1 MPHSATDDETPS
13 QIPSQMPTQIPDPI
27 PGQGLATTAEVLYI
41 TNLLLL
47 PGIAFGILVWLW
59 WTRRD
64 SAPPLAV
71 AHLGQTISA
80 SLWGGVLLVIVN
92 GLILLLGGYQGIT
105 TWVVLIL
112 YFTTAHATLVLLG
125 VLGLSKAM
133 AGQCWRFPLIGRP
146 LPAECPTSGGPQGE

>member
-1 MPHSATDDETPS
+1 MPHSETDNDTTP
-13 QIPSQMPTQIPDPI
+13 
-27 PGQGLATTAEVLYI
+27 GEGLAAIAEVLYL

-59 WTRRD
+59 WTRRAD
-64 SAPPLAV
+64 APVLAA
-71 AHLGQTISA
+71 AHLNQTVSA

-92 GLILLLGGYQGIT
+92 GLILLLGGYQGIN
-105 TWVVLIL
+105 TWVILIL

-146 LPAECPTSGGPQGE
+146 LPPNCPDRRRT

>member
-1 MPHSATDDETPS
+1 MPHSETDDDTTP
-13 QIPSQMPTQIPDPI
+13 
-27 PGQGLATTAEVLYI
+27 GEGLATIAEVLYL

-59 WTRRD
+59 WTRRAD
-64 SAPPLAV
+64 APALAA
-71 AHLGQTISA
+71 AHLNQTVSA

-92 GLILLLGGYQGIT
+92 GLILLLGGYQGIN
-105 TWVVLIL
+105 TWVILIL

-146 LPAECPTSGGPQGE
+146 LPPNCPDRGPT

>member
-1 MPHSATDDETPS
+1 MPHSATDDDSTP
-13 QIPSQMPTQIPDPI
+13 
-27 PGQGLATTAEVLYI
+27 GEGLATTAEVLYL

-47 PGIAFGILVWLW
+47 PGIAFAILVWLW
-59 WTRRD
+59 WTRRNKV
-64 SAPPLAV
+64 PPLAA
-71 AHLGQTISA
+71 AHLNQTVSA
-80 SLWGGVLLVIVN
+80 SLWGGVLLVLVN
-92 GLILLLGGYQGIT
+92 GLILLLGGYQGIN

-146 LPAECPTSGGPQGE
+146 LPPNCPGRKGSTSA